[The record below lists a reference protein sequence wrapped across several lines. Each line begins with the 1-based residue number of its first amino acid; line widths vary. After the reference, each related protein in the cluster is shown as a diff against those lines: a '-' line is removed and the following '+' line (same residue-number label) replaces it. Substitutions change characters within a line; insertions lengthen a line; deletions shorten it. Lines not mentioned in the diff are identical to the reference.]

1 MVPAVYTPQK
11 PIVGPGC
18 PRRASSSTSVDVVTT
33 PGPQPRPGPAGPDI
47 DQLRADFDDLLV
59 DTADGH
65 AGEGP
70 QGSVSDHQ
78 VAALDAAHD
87 LLAQA
92 LTALDSPR

>member
-33 PGPQPRPGPAGPDI
+33 PGPQPRPGPTGPDI
-47 DQLRADFDDLLV
+47 DQLRADFDDLLA
-59 DTADGH
+59 DTAVGH
-65 AGEGP
+65 PGEELES
-70 QGSVSDHQ
+70 SVSDHQ

-92 LTALDSPR
+92 LASLDAPR